1 MKCQPVTKCCR
12 LFSFLV
18 QDYNKSLVPVQRH
31 KQALDFDNSFN
42 QNISFRLLCKT
53 MGSYF
58 TARPLIWGH
67 GGQYFLLGDSGTF
80 SKHIAPMVRGEQ
92 IREMPSLHKIT
103 SKIFYS
109 IPFSPSGVHC
119 WIHELNDYCKEEKE
133 YLIRSWVVWWRK
145 RGTNRHILWIN
156 SNKKSRN
163 LCRNT
168 WSLSI

>member
-1 MKCQPVTKCCR
+1 MKCQPVTKRCR
-12 LFSFLV
+12 LFSSLV
-18 QDYNKSLVPVQRH
+18 QGYNKPLVAVQRH
-31 KQALDFDNSFN
+31 KQTFDFDSSSS

-58 TARPLIWGH
+58 TARPLIGGP
-67 GGQYFLLGDSGTF
+67 GGQYFLLGYSGTF
-80 SKHIAPMVRGEQ
+80 SKHIAPMVRAEH
-92 IREMPSLHKIT
+92 IRDMPSLHKIT

-119 WIHELNDYCKEEKE
+119 WICELNDYCKE
-133 YLIRSWVVWWRK
+133 LIGSWVVWRK
-145 RGTNRHILWIN
+145 RGTNRHVLWIN